1 MAELKPTFTD
11 VDARKI
17 ITKLVDS
24 NGFEY
29 LSVEEISEDG
39 QSTTQLLRL
48 NMYDAKRLSQ
58 ACDLFMQRSVARNF
72 ADLSGHLT
80 PTDRVDIFGEDDD

>member
-17 ITKLVDS
+17 ITKLVDV

-29 LSVEEISEDG
+29 LSVEQIGEDG
-39 QSTTQLLRL
+39 KTTQLLRL

-80 PTDRVDIFGEDDD
+80 PTDRVDIFGEDDE

>member
-1 MAELKPTFTD
+1 MTELKPMFMD
-11 VDARKI
+11 VDSRKI
-17 ITKLVDS
+17 ITKLVDL

-29 LSVEEISEDG
+29 LSVEEITDDG
-39 QSTTQLLRL
+39 ASTKLLLRL

-58 ACDLFMQRSVARNF
+58 ACEMFMQRSIARNF

-80 PTDRVDIFGEDDD
+80 PTDRVDIFGEDED

>member
-11 VDARKI
+11 VDGRKVV
-17 ITKLVDS
+17 TRLVDL

-39 QSTTQLLRL
+39 NSANLLLRL

-58 ACDLFMQRSVARNF
+58 ACEMFMQRSIARNF

-80 PTDRVDIFGEDDD
+80 PTDRVDIFGEDEE